1 MNKNEGIKKYFLKNN
16 YTLVFSILA
25 FIVLLFFI
33 LSASKLSIKIG
44 ILTQTIGLFSST
56 LWFLL
61 LLSLIVSAVLSY
73 FEKYKWIALPVLI
86 WLLIFTAQFRAAN
99 ISQLI
104 DVSTGESTLG
114 PDLDPYLYLRL
125 AKDINSGNLSS
136 INADIDCMRYAPICS
151 NNYAKSNLMPL
162 TIVGMYKV
170 ISIFKEVTLTEAAN
184 ITPII
189 LFIISLIGFF
199 LFVKTIFSFKTDK
212 TKSSIIAL
220 IASFFYA
227 VSPAMLHRTTGGI
240 PEIESLGMV
249 FFWFALLFFSLA
261 WKSEKKKE
269 WIIFGVVAAIFTEL
283 MSFSWGGY
291 RYIYMILSLATFVI
305 FFLEKDT
312 KKNIIIFFSWFIP
325 AGIIEAIKF
334 KSIIGV
340 LTGISGPGIGA
351 IILLLLILQVI
362 FIKFKLGK
370 IFKKINL
377 PENFKILI
385 LAIIIGIIGLLILS
399 PKTIIEL
406 PLMIING
413 LLSPFGDARVSLTVA
428 ENSSPYFSDVLSQF
442 GLILWA
448 FLISSVIL
456 FYESVK
462 HLEKK
467 DKIKLV
473 SAFIVF
479 ISCISFARI
488 SSTSMLNGNNLLSKF
503 VFFAGFLV
511 FIIVALEVY
520 LKAHKGGKDL
530 EAFKKIDFSYI
541 LLLSFSFWAIIS
553 MRGAVR
559 LFFIVSPLII
569 IVASVLPA
577 RLYEIRKKSKD
588 DLLKLI
594 ISILLVVMVIIFFY
608 TFVIYTSS
616 SIAEAKSTVPGI
628 YEQQWQGA
636 MSWVRENTTTD
647 SIFVHWWDYGY
658 WVQTIGER
666 PTVTDGGHFTAYW
679 DHLIGRYLL
688 TTPYPETALSF
699 MKSHNVSYLLID
711 STDLGKY
718 SAYSSIGN
726 DKSDPDRYSWIPIM
740 PSSPSQMQET
750 KNGTIKIYNGGF
762 ALDEDIIYEKEG
774 KENLLAQSKSGL
786 AGVILEY
793 VGDLINQP
801 EGVFVQNNEQIRLPI
816 RYAYYNNNLYDF
828 EKGIDAT
835 VMVIPSLT
843 NDATSGATIDYTGAM
858 IYLSNKT
865 RNGLFAQLYLMNDP
879 LNQYPTVNIS
889 HIEQDPIID
898 YLNSQGANLE
908 FIYYGGFRGPIK
920 IWEVTYPENII
931 AKEEFLRLSGEYG
944 EFDTLSFTK

>member
-1 MNKNEGIKKYFLKNN
+1 MIFMNKNEGIKKYFLKNN
-16 YTLVFSILA
+16 YNFVFSILA
-25 FIVLLFFI
+25 FIALIFFI
-33 LSASKLSIKIG
+33 LSVSGINLKIE
-44 ILTQTIGLFSST
+44 ILTQTIELFSST

-61 LLSLIVSAVLSY
+61 LLSLIISAVLSY
-73 FEKYKWIALPVLI
+73 FEKYKWIVLPVLI
-86 WLLIFTAQFRAAN
+86 WLLIFTVQFRSASL
-99 ISQLI
+99 SQLI
-104 DVSTGESTLG
+104 DVSTGEPTLG

-125 AKDINSGNLSS
+125 AEDINNGNLSD
-136 INADIDCMRYAPICS
+136 ADCMRYAPICS

-162 TIVGMYKV
+162 TIVVAYKL
-170 ISIFKEVTLTEAAN
+170 ISIFKEVTLAEAAN

-189 LFIISLIGFF
+189 LFAISLIGFF
-199 LFVKTIFSFKTDK
+199 FFVKTIFSFKTDK

-312 KKNIIIFFSWFIP
+312 KKNIIIFSSWFIP
-325 AGIIEAIKF
+325 AGIVETIKF
-334 KSIIGV
+334 KSVIGV

-351 IILLLLILQVI
+351 IILLLLILQIV

-370 IFKKINL
+370 FFKKINI
-377 PENFKILI
+377 PENLKILG
-385 LAIIIGIIGLLILS
+385 LAVLFGIILLLIIN
-399 PKTIIEL
+399 PRTVIEL
-406 PLMIING
+406 PLIIING

-428 ENSSPYFSDVLSQF
+428 ENSSPYFSDVVAQF

-448 FLISSVIL
+448 FLISTIIL

-467 DKIKLV
+467 DKIKLIA
-473 SAFIVF
+473 AFIVF

-488 SSTSMLNGNNLLSKF
+488 SSTSMLNGNNILSKA
-503 VFFAGFLV
+503 VFFAGFV
-511 FIIVALEVY
+511 IFIIAALEVY
-520 LKAHKGGKDL
+520 IKAHKGGKDL

-569 IVASVLPA
+569 VVASVLPTK
-577 RLYEIRKKSKD
+577 LYEIRKKSKD
-588 DLLKLI
+588 DLLRLI
-594 ISILLVVMVIIFFY
+594 IAILLIIMLIIFSY
-608 TFVIYTSS
+608 TFVKYSSS
-616 SIAEAKSTVPGI
+616 SIYQAKSTIPGI

-636 MSWVRENTTTD
+636 MHWVKENTSSD

-658 WVQTIGER
+658 WVQTIGKR
-666 PTVTDGGHFTAYW
+666 ATVTDGGHFTSYW

-699 MKSHNVSYLLID
+699 MKSHDVSYLLID

-718 SAYSSIGN
+718 SAYSGIG
-726 DKSDPDRYSWIPIM
+726 DGAKESDRYSWIPTM
-740 PSSPSQMQET
+740 TSSASQIQET

-762 ALDEDIIYEKEG
+762 SLDEDIVYEKDG
-774 KENLLAQSKSGL
+774 KEGLLTKYK
-786 AGVILEY
+786 AGIAGIILEY
-793 VGDLINQP
+793 VGDSINQP
-801 EGVFVQNNEQIRLPI
+801 EGVFIQNNEQIRLPL
-816 RYAYYNNNLYDF
+816 RYAYYNNKLYDF
-828 EKGIDAT
+828 ESGIEAT
-835 VMVIPSLT
+835 AMIIPSLT
-843 NDATSGATIDYTGAM
+843 NDPTYGAAIDYTGA
-858 IYLSNKT
+858 IVYLSNKT
-865 RNGLFAQLYLMNDP
+865 QNSLFAQLYLLDDP
-879 LNQYPTVNIS
+879 LNKYPTIKIS
-889 HIEQDPIID
+889 HLEQDPIID
-898 YLNSQGANLE
+898 YLNSQGANLD
-908 FIYYGGFRGPIK
+908 FVYYGGFRGPIK
-920 IWEVTYPENII
+920 IWEVAYPENILV
-931 AKEEFLRLSGEYG
+931 KEEFLKMSGEYG
-944 EFDTLSFTK
+944 ELDNHSFTK

>member
-1 MNKNEGIKKYFLKNN
+1 MDKNEGIKKYFLKNN

-25 FIVLLFFI
+25 FITLIFFI
-33 LSASKLSIKIG
+33 LNVSNLNFKIG
-44 ILTQTIGLFSST
+44 ILTQTIELFSST

-61 LLSLIVSAVLSY
+61 LLSLIISSVLSY

-86 WLLIFTAQFRAAN
+86 WLLIFTVQFRAAN
-99 ISQLI
+99 IPQLI
-104 DVSTGESTLG
+104 DISTGEPTLG

-125 AKDINSGNLSS
+125 AEDINNGKLS
-136 INADIDCMRYAPICS
+136 DLDCMRYAPVCS

-170 ISIFKEVTLTEAAN
+170 ISIFEETTLVEAAN

-261 WKSEKKKE
+261 WKSENKKE
-269 WIIFGVVAAIFTEL
+269 WIIFGIISAIFTEL

-312 KKNIIIFFSWFIP
+312 KKNILIFSSWFIP
-325 AGIIEAIKF
+325 AAIVEAIKF
-334 KSIIGV
+334 KGISGV
-340 LTGISGPGIGA
+340 ITSISGPGFGV

-362 FIKFKLGK
+362 FIKFKLGR

-377 PENFKILI
+377 SNNLKILI
-385 LAIIIGIIGLLILS
+385 LAILLGIIGLLIVS

-406 PLMIING
+406 PTIVING

-428 ENSSPYFSDVLSQF
+428 ENSSPYFSDVISQF
-442 GLILWA
+442 GSILWA
-448 FLISSVIL
+448 FLISSIVL

-467 DKIKLV
+467 DKTKLI

-479 ISCISFARI
+479 LACISFTRI
-488 SSTSMLNGNNLLSKF
+488 SSTSMLNGDNFLSKF
-503 VFFAGFLV
+503 VFFAGFAV
-511 FIIVALEVY
+511 FILVALNVY

-530 EAFKKIDFSYI
+530 EVFKKIDFSYI

-559 LFFIVSPLII
+559 LFFLVSPMII

-577 RLYEIRKKSKD
+577 KLYSIRKTSKD

-594 ISILLVVMVIIFFY
+594 IAILLVIMTLIFLY
-608 TFVIYTSS
+608 TFILYTSS
-616 SIAEAKSTVPGI
+616 SESQAQSTVPGI

-636 MSWVRENTTTD
+636 MSWVRNNTAID

-658 WVQTIGER
+658 WVQTIGDR
-666 PTVTDGGHFTAYW
+666 PTVTDGGHFTTYW

-718 SAYSSIGN
+718 SAYSSIGDN
-726 DKSDPDRYSWIPIM
+726 KDEGDRSSWISIM

-762 ALDEDIIYEKEG
+762 ALDDDIIYEKDG
-774 KENLLAQSKSGL
+774 KESLLAKSKSGL

-793 VGDLINQP
+793 VGDSINQP
-801 EGVFVQNNEQIRLPI
+801 EGVFIQNNEQIILPL

-828 EKGIDAT
+828 KEGIEAT
-835 VMVIPSLT
+835 VMIIPSLT
-843 NDATSGATIDYTGAM
+843 NDPSSGASIDYTGAM

-879 LNQYPTVNIS
+879 LNQYPTVKIS
-889 HIEQDPIID
+889 HIEQDPIIE

-908 FIYYGGFRGPIK
+908 FVYYGGFRGPIK

-931 AKEEFLRLSGEYG
+931 AKEEFLKMSGEYG
-944 EFDTLSFTK
+944 EADNLSFTK